1 MSATKFDIRQSETR
15 VLQDQLNS
23 AATTQM
29 DSTLASINSELTSPG
44 RLIAQSTPSLV
55 VTVGAGTVTNPNTGK
70 NRALPPINNTTVS
83 FAGGTITFPSGSG
96 GGTITVSPG
105 INGSITIGA
114 NQFAA
119 VLVQLDASGN
129 INLVTGSNA
138 GSLGAVV
145 VPGGSTTMLSL
156 GYIIVQSNGFS
167 IIQSVTNAMI
177 YQFVGGGGGGSS
189 SSIGSVG
196 DIQES
201 MLTLA
206 QFQAQPGRG
215 PGWVLADGSNC
226 TGSAYALITGNT
238 NLPDL
243 RGVFR
248 RAKNNGRSDG
258 NQNPAGDLAL
268 GTFQSDQI
276 ASHLHS
282 ISDPGHFHDAHIG
295 NTTSGSD
302 NRFAQVVSSSGASN
316 VVTRN
321 NVDANSGI
329 VANTTGITATNA
341 FGASETSPKAVTV
354 NVFIRIN

>member
-1 MSATKFDIRQSETR
+1 MAQLPLFQT
-15 VLQDQLNS
+15 DQ
-23 AATTQM
+23 QK
-29 DSTLASINSELTSPG
+29 
-44 RLIAQSTPSLV
+44 PSLEN
-55 VTVGAGTVTNPNTGK
+55 TNQTLSMLQTKWKAILDPIIKAVGVLPN
-70 NRALPPINNTTVS
+70 S
-83 FAGGTITFPSGSG
+83 TI
-96 GGTITVSPG
+96 
-105 INGSITIGA
+105 GSI
-114 NQFAA
+114 
-119 VLVQLDASGN
+119 
-129 INLVTGSNA
+129 
-138 GSLGAVV
+138 
-145 VPGGSTTMLSL
+145 
-156 GYIIVQSNGFS
+156 
-167 IIQSVTNAMI
+167 
-177 YQFVGGGGGGSS
+177 
-189 SSIGSVG
+189 G

-215 PGWVLADGSNC
+215 TAWVLADGSSC
-226 TGSAYALITGNT
+226 AGTAYARITGKQ

-302 NRFAQVVSSSGASN
+302 NRFAQVVSASGASN

-354 NVFIRIN
+354 NVFIRVN